1 MPVSFVSSWSDIAA
15 WRDELDAEG
24 KRLVLTNG
32 VFDVLHV
39 GHLRYLAEAAQ
50 LGHGLVVA
58 INGDE
63 SVRAVKGP
71 SRPINSSADRAE
83 LLCGL
88 RCVDRVLVFDE
99 PRATK
104 VIGAIRPHIYTK
116 GGDYTPESLIDEEKS
131 LLDQLGTEI
140 RILSL
145 VPGKSTSATLKQ
157 MAAGDVSS
165 EGHRI
170 PRIAIL
176 GSGEGSNARAII
188 AAARRGVL
196 GGEVALILGDVAEA
210 GIFRVA
216 EEQGIASLVLN
227 PGTDRPGQLTDAAI
241 KEMVD
246 RLRAAEIDLVVL
258 AGFMRILREPLLGHF
273 RGRILNI
280 HPSLLPRYPGRDAIN
295 RALVA
300 GERETGCTVH
310 LVNAGIDTGEILHQE
325 VVPILPGDT
334 HEALSARVHEAE
346 HRVYAEV
353 IARKLDELSGSPS
366 NR

>member
-1 MPVSFVSSWSDIAA
+1 MPPSFVSSWSDIAA
-15 WRDELDAEG
+15 WRDELDSAG

-50 LGHGLVVA
+50 LGDALVVA

-88 RCVDRVLVFDE
+88 RCVDRVVVFDE

-104 VIGAIRPHIYTK
+104 VIGAIRPHVYTK

-157 MAAGDVSS
+157 LAAVDSPNAAPRV
-165 EGHRI
+165 

-176 GSGEGSNARAII
+176 GSGEGTNARAII
-188 AAARRGVL
+188 AAARAGTL
-196 GGEVALILGDVAEA
+196 GGEVALILGDVPEA

-216 EEQGIASLVLN
+216 NELGVPSLVLN
-227 PGTDRPGQLTDAAI
+227 PGTDRPGHLTDAAI
-241 KEMVD
+241 KELDD
-246 RLRAAEIDLVVL
+246 RLRAADIDLVVL

-273 RGRILNI
+273 SGRILNI
-280 HPSLLPRYPGRDAIN
+280 HPSLLPRYPGRDSIA
-295 RALVA
+295 RALGA
-300 GERETGCTVH
+300 GESETGCTVH

-325 VVPILPGDT
+325 IVPILPDDT
-334 HEALSARVHEAE
+334 LDRLTSRVHEAE
-346 HRVYAEV
+346 HRVYAAV
-353 IARKLDELSGSPS
+353 IARKLGELAGSS
-366 NR
+366 AGS